1 MGRGTLKGWKADCL
15 VDCGVFKS
23 AKVCYSSL
31 PTTLLTALRRPTPG
45 QMEDLMDYAFDD
57 RSLEQPRRRSRI
69 EAPRN
74 EDPPF
79 EEEDVIIKDLMKAI
93 EAPPEL
99 DFDHL
104 TRVVEILG
112 DRQQTRALL
121 DDYVDRLT
129 TNEWSYERIR
139 HELQLFA
146 DSCNPPI
153 THMQA
158 RTLAFIEK
166 RKRAE
171 KGDLAALANLS
182 RHKRRKWRLGPAI
195 EDHLWVWIT
204 NRWAAKE
211 TPVDKRDNL
220 VKELTILSEKL
231 GVPRVDIENWVRAV
245 IMAIAKMQRGRV
257 KITGMPAR
265 IVVRAAVDDTAP

>member
-1 MGRGTLKGWKADCL
+1 
-15 VDCGVFKS
+15 
-23 AKVCYSSL
+23 
-31 PTTLLTALRRPTPG
+31 
-45 QMEDLMDYAFDD
+45 MDYAFGNNEDTPFDD
-57 RSLEQPRRRSRI
+57 RSLEQPRRRSRL

-74 EDPPF
+74 QDPPF
-79 EEEDVIIKDLMKAI
+79 EEEDVLMKDLMKAI
-93 EAPPEL
+93 EAPPDL
-99 DFDHL
+99 DIDHL
-104 TRVVEILG
+104 TKVVEILG
-112 DRQQTRALL
+112 NRQQTRALL

-129 TNEWSYERIR
+129 TSPEWSYERIR
-139 HELQLFA
+139 HELQVFA
-146 DSCNPPI
+146 DSCEPPI

-171 KGDLAALANLS
+171 KGDLAALTNLA
-182 RHKRRKWRLGPAI
+182 RHRRRLWRLGPEI

-211 TPVDKRDNL
+211 TPVEKRDNL
-220 VKELTILSEKL
+220 VKELSILSDKL
-231 GVPRVDIENWVRAV
+231 GIPRIDIENWVRAV
-245 IMAIAKMQRGRV
+245 IVAIAKMQHGRV

>member
-1 MGRGTLKGWKADCL
+1 
-15 VDCGVFKS
+15 
-23 AKVCYSSL
+23 
-31 PTTLLTALRRPTPG
+31 
-45 QMEDLMDYAFDD
+45 MDYAFDD
-57 RSLEQPRRRSRI
+57 RSLELPRRRSRL
-69 EAPRN
+69 EEPPN
-74 EDPPF
+74 QEQPF
-79 EEEDVIIKDLMKAI
+79 EEEDVLIKDLMEAI

-112 DRQQTRALL
+112 NRQHTRALL

-129 TNEWSYERIR
+129 TSEWSYERIR
-139 HELQLFA
+139 QELQQFA
-146 DSCNPPI
+146 DACEPPI

-171 KGDLAALANLS
+171 KGDMKAYANLT
-182 RHKRRKWRLGPAI
+182 RHRRRKWRLGTAI

-211 TPVDKRDNL
+211 TPVAKRDNL

-231 GVPRVDIENWVRAV
+231 SIPRVDIENWVRAV
-245 IMAIAKMQRGRV
+245 IMAIAKMQRGKV